1 MIIYELM
8 EIIEHKKLSIMIE
21 KLGKAKILVEALQFI
36 KKFYGKTVIV
46 KYGGSA
52 MKDPELKKSFVEDIV
67 SMNLVGINVIIVHG
81 GGSIINKMLEK
92 LDIKPKFYKGFRIT
106 DKETMDVV
114 EMVLAGKINKSIV
127 NDIQTQGVDAIGVCG
142 KDGNLLEA
150 KKKLIDGKDIGLVGE
165 VTNVNTNFLEGLIKN
180 TIIPVIAPIGNDPLG
195 NTYNINADDVALA
208 ISKALNAEKLIYLT
222 DVLGVLRD
230 VNDNTSLI
238 TEMKVD
244 EALTYIKEGIITN
257 GMIPKVKSSI
267 EAICS
272 GVKAVHIIDGR
283 IEHSLLLEVFTPHGI
298 GTMFKKSD

>member
-1 MIIYELM
+1 M

>member
-1 MIIYELM
+1 
-8 EIIEHKKLSIMIE
+8 MIE

-92 LDIKPKFYKGFRIT
+92 LDIKPKFFKGFRIT